1 MNTTTKPARK
11 ALSTK
16 ETQEMVIVRCI
27 TKIIGAKRF
36 TFWQAE
42 GCEMH
47 IGRGCHMKA
56 MSDAVRNTD
65 VVVTTGKAVR
75 A

>member
-1 MNTTTKPARK
+1 MTTATKQGRK
-11 ALSTK
+11 ALSIK
-16 ETQEMVIVRCI
+16 ETQTLVMVRCI
-27 TKIIGAKRF
+27 TRIVGAKRF

-42 GCEMH
+42 GCAMH

-56 MSDAVRNTD
+56 MSEAVRTST
-65 VVVTTGKAVR
+65 VVTTTGKAVR